1 MATTDQERT
10 RVDMTTGAI
19 SPKLLRL
26 AWPLVLGNLLQTVYN
41 LADMF
46 WVGRVSSDAVAAVS
60 LMFPL
65 SWLFVSTAM
74 GITAATIA
82 LVSQYVGAGDD
93 RTADRV
99 VAQTI
104 LLTLA
109 VSSVLAVLGYAARRP
124 LLSLIGARGPVF
136 VEALAY
142 IEVIFLALP
151 FTFLFF
157 AFRASLQGAGDTKTA
172 MWLVFVSAGL
182 NVVLDPFFVLGW
194 GPFPAMGTRGA
205 AIATFL
211 SRGLA
216 TFAGIAILLDGRFGV
231 RLRIGDLAPD
241 VALLKRLVGIGYPAT
256 FDGWA
261 RSFAAVAMAGFVA
274 RFGPAPT
281 AAFGIGVRLM
291 SVTWAVAGAVGQATA
306 TGVGQNLGAETPD
319 RAVAVARTAT
329 AATMVFIFAV
339 AAVLFAFPAAA
350 IRVFVADPAVIAEG
364 VIFLRITA
372 LFWAPFA
379 GVMVIQGAF
388 RGAGN
393 TREAMVLSILSRWIF
408 RFPLVIGLAF
418 AWTVTIPGT
427 NLAIS
432 GLGWGVEGIWLAL
445 VAGMV
450 GSFVVAVGWFRIGT
464 WTEGVIDEIESASG
478 SESPRD
484 EPTTVDESEPEYVD
498 D

>member
-1 MATTDQERT
+1 
-10 RVDMTTGAI
+10 
-19 SPKLLRL
+19 
-26 AWPLVLGNLLQTVYN
+26 
-41 LADMF
+41 
-46 WVGRVSSDAVAAVS
+46 
-60 LMFPL
+60 
-65 SWLFVSTAM
+65 
-74 GITAATIA
+74 
-82 LVSQYVGAGDD
+82 
-93 RTADRV
+93 
-99 VAQTI
+99 
-104 LLTLA
+104 
-109 VSSVLAVLGYAARRP
+109 
-124 LLSLIGARGPVF
+124 
-136 VEALAY
+136 
-142 IEVIFLALP
+142 
-151 FTFLFF
+151 
-157 AFRASLQGAGDTKTA
+157 

-194 GPFPAMGTRGA
+194 GPFPRWGRGA

-306 TGVGQNLGAETPD
+306 TGVGQNLGAETPPD

-350 IRVFVADPAVIAEG
+350 IDQGLRRGPGRDRRGCDLPSDHRPLLGTLRRRDGHSGRVPRGREHPRGDGPLDPLAVDLQI
-364 VIFLRITA
+364 
-372 LFWAPFA
+372 PA
-379 GVMVIQGAF
+379 GHWPRV
-388 RGAGN
+388 RLD
-393 TREAMVLSILSRWIF
+393 RDDPR
-408 RFPLVIGLAF
+408 
-418 AWTVTIPGT
+418 T

-484 EPTTVDESEPEYVD
+484 EPTTVDESEPRIRRRLSRRD
-498 D
+498 RRS